1 MKKSLSLIL
10 ALVMIFGLLAG
21 CGSKTEEPAASTS
34 TSTGAEASADANA
47 DRVLRMTSSEVL
59 PTIDPEEIHKLR
71 VNEIIYNVYEGLIY
85 YNYEEG
91 KAEPRVAE
99 SFEISD
105 DGTVY
110 TFKIREGVKFHNGA
124 DLTMDDIV
132 FSYDKAM
139 ESPTRVNHIAAID
152 SYRAVDDKTFEVT
165 LKYASAPFIQ
175 FCSELFIY
183 NKAFADERN
192 GVLTTEACGTGP
204 YAITSCD
211 LNTMVILEAFEDYY
225 RGPASIKKIE
235 WAVITDSTSAAMALQ
250 SGDLDFLQVAWA
262 QAANLEAEGFTIGEI
277 PSRHT
282 TYFSFNC
289 SKEPFNDPKF
299 RQAITY
305 FIDREE
311 IALVAFD
318 GYATPAKFAI
328 HPDMIGFPQDKSKM
342 EPYAM
347 TFDPEKGTAML
358 KELGY
363 DIENETLDLGEM
375 LCFSEGHY
383 LYKPAQVIQDQLSRY
398 NIKVTM
404 KCDTTNFFPTY
415 YPGNFGIAVCGHS
428 CGGDASAYSTVF
440 CTSTMGMSAGNSH
453 YDYNYKMDELF
464 EKSLSTAGEEREQVF
479 LDILA
484 ELQANVPE
492 IGLAHKQVIAAYKAD
507 ELNVVLR
514 MDNPLIYEW
523 SWK

>member
-1 MKKSLSLIL
+1 MKKKILAMLL
-10 ALVMIFGLLAG
+10 ALVMVMSLVA
-21 CGSKTEEPAASTS
+21 CGSNNNSKGSDSSDKGSSSSSDKSESKN
-34 TSTGAEASADANA
+34 D
-47 DRVLRMTSSEVL
+47 DRVLRMCSSEVL

-99 SFEISD
+99 SYEISE

-110 TFKIREGVKFHNGA
+110 TFKIREGVKLHNGD

-165 LKYASAPFIQ
+165 LKYASAPWIQ
-175 FCSELFIY
+175 YCSELFIY
-183 NKAFADERN
+183 SKAFAEAN
-192 GVLTTEACGTGP
+192 SLTTSACGTGP

-225 RGPASIKKIE
+225 QGPASIKKIE

-289 SKEPFNDPKF
+289 SKAPFDDPKF
-299 RQAITY
+299 RTAITC

-311 IALVAFD
+311 IAEVAFD

-328 HPDMIGFPQDKSKM
+328 HPDMIGFPADKSKM

-347 TFDPEKGTAML
+347 TFDPEKGLAL
-358 KELGY
+358 LEELGY
-363 DIENETLDLGEM
+363 DTSKELDLGEM

-383 LYKPAQVIQDQLSRY
+383 LYKPAQVIQDQLARY

-404 KCDTTNFFPTY
+404 KCDSTNFFANY

-440 CTSTMGMSAGNSH
+440 CTTTMGVSAGNSH

-464 EKSLSTAGEEREQVF
+464 EKSLQTDGEEREEVF
-479 LDILA
+479 LQIL
-484 ELQANVPE
+484 EQLQQNVPE

-523 SWK
+523 SWN

>member
-10 ALVMIFGLLAG
+10 ALVMLFGLLAG
-21 CGSKTEEPAASTS
+21 CGGSKTEESAGASSSSGAAAPA
-34 TSTGAEASADANA
+34 E

-99 SFEISD
+99 SYEISD

-110 TFKIREGVKFHNGA
+110 TFKIRDGVKLHNGA
-124 DLTMDDIV
+124 DLTMDDII

-139 ESPTRVNHIAAID
+139 ASPTRVNHIAAID

-183 NKAFADERN
+183 SKAFAEERD

-289 SKEPFNDPKF
+289 SKEPFDDPKF

-347 TFDPEKGTAML
+347 TFNPEKGKEML

-363 DIENETLDLGEM
+363 DLDKEALDLGEM

-415 YPGNFGIAVCGHS
+415 YSGNFGIAVCGHS

-464 EKSLSTAGEEREQVF
+464 AKSLSTAGEEREQVF